1 MSDKPLTK
9 IPVHFRKTNPTAHLF
24 QRLQLCRKCGR
35 YSCLWHESCLSCGAE
50 GTRIPVEQAARTVM
64 KRNLQT
70 DLLVLAALG
79 LTAFA
84 LAGSFNEMAASLI
97 GAIVLMGA
105 RYLLGRR
112 FEPYIYRR
120 TLHRLLL
127 QDGKQIREGLLSD
140 IDDAE
145 QDLKQDDYK
154 SAYEKFREIGY
165 FLRNDPIK
173 VLRLLCLSR
182 FILRSDMDLEL
193 SSLLPSRFDKDFIH
207 YLHEVGRVRPQLIG
221 RDVLDYC
228 MKYRTIIREMAVGPD
243 VLAAAA
249 GAALRVK
256 EHLPVYYDLIAE
268 QAEHLPKDR
277 LLRLHRLLTERP
289 GQYPELHAKVLET
302 AKRRYPSDAEF
313 APIL

>member
-1 MSDKPLTK
+1 MSDKPLVK

-35 YSCLWHESCLSCGAE
+35 YSCLWHEHCLSCGAQ
-50 GTRIPVEQAARTVM
+50 GTRTPVEQAARTVM
-64 KRNLQT
+64 KRGLQT
-70 DLLVLAALG
+70 DLLILAALG
-79 LTAFA
+79 LAAFAAAGSFEEMTAA
-84 LAGSFNEMAASLI
+84 LAGALLLI
-97 GAIVLMGA
+97 GV
-105 RYLLGRR
+105 RYGLGRR

-127 QDGKQIREGLLSD
+127 QDGKEIRAGLLSD

-145 QDLKQDDYK
+145 EDLKQDDYLA
-154 SAYEKFREIGY
+154 AYEKFREIGY

-221 RDVLDYC
+221 KDVLDYC
-228 MKYRTIIREMAVGPD
+228 MKYRTVVREMAVGPG

-249 GAALRVK
+249 GAALRVR
-256 EHLPVYYDLIAE
+256 EHLALYYDLILE

-277 LLRLHRLLTERP
+277 LLRLHRLLTESP
-289 GQYPELHAKVLET
+289 GTYPELHAKVLEA
-302 AKRRYPSDAEF
+302 AKQRFPSDAEF